1 MYQVSL
7 LLCKN
12 SEVTVRAFL
21 TLLLLQIKYATQDNP
36 NNIGLTFSPKN
47 QVLQVGRKQIL
58 VSVSRHIKL
67 TENCK
72 KACVAVFVI
81 VYSYNDFTHCEK
93 YRNFS

>member
-7 LLCKN
+7 LLCIN

-21 TLLLLQIKYATQDNP
+21 TLLLLQIKYVTPDNP

-58 VSVSRHIKL
+58 VVVSRHIKL

-72 KACVAVFVI
+72 KACVAVFVM

-93 YRNFS
+93 YRNFT